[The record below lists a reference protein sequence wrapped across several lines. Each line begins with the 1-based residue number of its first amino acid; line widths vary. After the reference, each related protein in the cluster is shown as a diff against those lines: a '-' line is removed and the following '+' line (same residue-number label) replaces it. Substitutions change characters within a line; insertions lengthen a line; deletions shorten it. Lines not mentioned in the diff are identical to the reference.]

1 MKETKN
7 EDLQKFITEL
17 LNNSNF
23 KQTIELIKAKID
35 DIVSASNEEL
45 EKFDIIELNFDNK
58 NSESIFSELNA
69 KKTPDIIKKYLD
81 KTKNKITSLSDSDK
95 TKILYMFLIKIIE
108 YRKNK
113 ILDNEENTEIKPSF
127 FSKMLLNF
135 THWFNQSLIYT
146 YIILTLFVILS
157 LVIGAMTIWER
168 WANENKTSPLAK
180 QISKD
185 LKKIYSIDN
194 DDKNTETGIL
204 KTLIDKFPK
213 QPGTPTLDIK
223 KPQTEKNSP
232 AEQKLQIDQSVSE
245 GIVSKLKDLL
255 PNDQKIKTLNDVL
268 DELKKFKVEELQ
280 KKIEV
285 KLDDAKIK
293 EVFNSIVKDEK
304 SEFGKAIIKINGTG
318 DKKPVD
324 TVDTNSA
331 KTIKDLQE
339 IIGKHKQEIEKEKE
353 KEKASVTKLLN
364 GEVDKKTK
372 EIEKL
377 QGIVKTISDEKIGFK
392 GPTGSYA
399 ILLTN
404 SADFQLPSSLLETV
418 FGVLEKQNG
427 ISKDVQKIGMYIA
440 TGEDI
445 STRYDLRTKIKPK
458 NPTATEPL
466 TGRPTECIIEVG
478 KSFLKYAFDNGKEPT
493 IPIADRKAIIIG
505 TWSAKAPKLDSDGW
519 DKITQVDAIL
529 IQTPKDKDFREA
541 SDWLD
546 FTLKKNGRLV
556 FVQGFDKF
564 AAGSPSLLQLEKH
577 LLTLLNTKKE

>member
-1 MKETKN
+1 MKETEN
-7 EDLQKFITEL
+7 AELQKFITEL
-17 LNNSNF
+17 LSNPNF
-23 KQTIELIKAKID
+23 NQTVDKVKKKID
-35 DIVSASNEEL
+35 EIVSASNEEL

-113 ILDNEENTEIKPSF
+113 SLGNKENTEIKPSF

-268 DELKKFKVEELQ
+268 VELKKFKVEELQ

-285 KLDDAKIK
+285 KLDDNQIK
-293 EVFNSIVKDEK
+293 TVFNLISKDEN
-304 SEFGKAIIKINGTG
+304 SDFGKMVKKINGTS
-318 DKKPVD
+318 DKKLEKND
-324 TVDTNSA
+324 DIASA
-331 KTIKDLQE
+331 KDKKELASFKSE
-339 IIGKHKQEIEKEKE
+339 IDKLNKSIGERDKEIS
-353 KEKASVTKLLN
+353 KEKASVTILN
-364 GEVDKKTK
+364 GEVDKKNK
-372 EIEKL
+372 EIDKL
-377 QGIVKTISDEKIGFK
+377 ETKLKSIGDEKTGFK
-392 GPTGSYA
+392 GLTGSFA
-399 ILLTN
+399 ILFTN
-404 SADFQLPSSLLETV
+404 SKDFPLNQSILSTAFTLIEKQPKDQK
-418 FGVLEKQNG
+418 FGV
-427 ISKDVQKIGMYIA
+427 YIA
-440 TGEDI
+440 TGNQI
-445 STRYDLRTKIKPK
+445 AANLDLRDNKVKSMNLIS
-458 NPTATEPL
+458 PT
-466 TGRPTECIIEVG
+466 GSPTEMLSDAG
-478 KSFLKYAFDNGKEPT
+478 QAFLDYAFDGKNP
-493 IPIADRKAIIIG
+493 IPIPDRKAIIIA
-505 TWSAKAPKLDSDGW
+505 TWSAEAPKFNSSGW
-519 DKITQVDAIL
+519 KDISQVDAIL
-529 IQTPKDKDFREA
+529 IQPANVQQIRYAK
-541 SDWLD
+541 SWLD
-546 FTLKKNGRLV
+546 FVNQKNGRLLLIS
-556 FVQGFDKF
+556 GPDNFD
-564 AAGSPSLLQLEKH
+564 AGSDNLKQLSKQIS
-577 LLTLLNTKKE
+577 TLLNTKKD

>member
-1 MKETKN
+1 MKETEN
-7 EDLQKFITEL
+7 AELQEFISEL
-17 LNNSNF
+17 LSYSNF
-23 KQTIELIKAKID
+23 NQTVETIKTKID
-35 DIVSASNEEL
+35 EIVSASILDL
-45 EKFDIIELNFDNK
+45 EKFEIIDLNFNNK
-58 NSESIFSELNA
+58 NINKLLSELKGKKTANDIKIHLEKTKEKINGFSESEKKDLLHLFLN
-69 KKTPDIIKKYLD
+69 KTIEIIK
-81 KTKNKITSLSDSDK
+81 NKKLP
-95 TKILYMFLIKIIE
+95 KI
-108 YRKNK
+108 
-113 ILDNEENTEIKPSF
+113 ENTGIKPLF

-157 LVIGAMTIWER
+157 LVIGGITVWER
-168 WANENKTSPLAK
+168 WADKNKTGQIAK
-180 QISKD
+180 QISED
-185 LKKIYSIDN
+185 LEVIYSS
-194 DDKNTETGIL
+194 KNNTGIL

-213 QPGTPTLDIK
+213 QPGTPTLENK
-223 KPQTEKNSP
+223 KPQTENNAP

-285 KLDDAKIK
+285 KLDEAKIK
-293 EVFNSIVKDEK
+293 EIFAAVVKDEK
-304 SEFGKAIIKINGTG
+304 SEFGLAMKKIKELGNKGTVKT
-318 DKKPVD
+318 DD
-324 TVDTNSA
+324 TDSA
-331 KTIKDLQE
+331 KTIDGLTKDKADLLKK
-339 IIGKHKQEIEKEKE
+339 IAKHKDEIDKEKD
-353 KEKASVTKLLN
+353 SITKLN
-364 GEVDKKTK
+364 DTVDKKSK
-372 EIEKL
+372 EIDKL
-377 QGIVKTISDEKIGFK
+377 ENKIKSIGDEKTGFK
-392 GPTGSYA
+392 GPAGSYA

-427 ISKDVQKIGMYIA
+427 ISKEVQKIGMYIA

-478 KSFLKYAFDNGKEPT
+478 KSFLKYAFDNGKEPA
-493 IPIADRKAIIIG
+493 IPIADRKAIIIA
-505 TWSAKAPKLDSDGW
+505 TLSAKAPKLDSDGW

-546 FTLKKNGRLV
+546 FTHKKNGRLV

-577 LLTLLNTKKE
+577 LLTLLNTKKD